1 MLYASAN
8 GDATKQV
15 DNIQQ
20 LASQDPD
27 AMVVVPM
34 GAGITGQVQ
43 AAAKQGIPVVLCAG
57 RLDGDSGAISTV
69 ARSYE
74 LQATLWAE

>member
-1 MLYASAN
+1 MGTMVCHSYDASRPERNVDELYASAN

-20 LASQDPD
+20 LASQKPD

-34 GAGITGQVQ
+34 GPGITGQVRAVASQ
-43 AAAKQGIPVVLCAG
+43 NIPDELLEGLG
-57 RLDGDSGAISTV
+57 RLSA
-69 ARSYE
+69 
-74 LQATLWAE
+74 